1 MGGGGGGDEVSSG
14 DEYSRLFLVN
24 FPGRG
29 FGVTRDRLAACCKPA
44 RAVSVKPQ
52 CGVENLT
59 RSICETK
66 FEASDSDE
74 RIDQRC
80 AIHDSDNISVATMD
94 VRMTDQPAEALP
106 LLEEDKLRQ
115 IARHVKD
122 YIPGNGAGDI
132 DEQKIKLISLFDE
145 VLHTS
150 SSITLTAGHRVAAW
164 EALCTLIDQTSK
176 SQHENVRATLWQ
188 ANIWNRS
195 LNLYLDQSPNA
206 RPKSSKSL
214 LGSLSNVLRKC
225 EGASW
230 VKETKTE
237 LALQLV
243 TAVSAREMQRD
254 SKAYLLLFTHF
265 LSKDIIS
272 LNLVLSQVPV
282 AASAQQIVNNAE
294 TLLYWVF
301 QWITRGD
308 LGSILGQLIGVIMDN
323 LDKTS
328 PGSVVSSSNELPV
341 PIWSGPLNETLGRDL
356 ENTEAYRSH
365 IFPVLFKRS
374 LPQYV
379 AFLKQLGL
387 DQLFTSAQN
396 TTHDNSEEILYAAL
410 QTGKQLGLIEETTG
424 EHIVYDATRVLVP
437 VTFIGRLTLSAN
449 RSARLAGLSLFIASN
464 LQTKPFQHTVLKQL
478 EHVLPHLHADI
489 DAFARSEL
497 FSLTQRMFERIR
509 SAATVLARTPTES
522 DKLADAQASIEHH
535 KMFIGWYSRFIAWEL
550 RPTSSYQRHI
560 SALRCLSLLLRS
572 GVDASVQ
579 KSESA
584 KSVPGNAYWSF
595 NVSIVDSGLHRSLL
609 DLLMNSFEEVRQTA
623 ASILELCT
631 SGNLASA
638 DEARKSLAV
647 AKGRAITMMLSSG
660 RADHADG
667 VAYMYGLS
675 YVLAETSGDRQ
686 LVLTGLLGKTE
697 EMLNV
702 ADSDL
707 ARAVDKF
714 PLHGLLTSLRYVLL
728 RCDFSADPYPG
739 LHERVSRILQHVWTV
754 VKPTLCDDAPEGHVP
769 EDMDDAPDI
778 STKDI
783 LSYCWRALKEAS
795 MLMGAM
801 FSPAMLAPCTSPT
814 DFKKS
819 MFELCFTQ
827 LGELRHRG
835 AFSTVAQTWTTC
847 CSLMENDD
855 STLGLQGWYE
865 RTISLLRRTLTINT
879 RRSAGLPSLICGV
892 LIADRS
898 GALFKRAFNDIEQI
912 ARADVDLA
920 SAHESS
926 LSQVHAMNCM
936 KDILKNTRLSNKSEQ
951 YVLVALRLAADSLRS
966 EAWGIRNCG
975 LMLFRAVI
983 DRLLG
988 TNDAYVED
996 EVATKRRVDFEH
1008 HQDLLELVIGL
1019 LSTAPTS
1026 INSGESARNE
1036 GVFPALQLLQRAHMP
1051 ESKRT
1056 EVQVAVFALTASP
1069 SWHVRDKAARTYA
1082 SFVPVETTSTVLEQ
1096 LLAGPRGDHNALHGA
1111 LLCAM
1116 YIIRRFSTK
1125 ILPPTAPAE
1134 ELALQAAE
1142 EQRCNEIV
1150 AAAEWLRKDESCLY
1164 TSIAFVDVEVSL
1176 DALNKRISQ
1185 SRDAANAQFQD
1196 AIENAVIAL
1205 EGDHVKIPSSDVGR
1219 LSETEA
1225 MNRITNQTEADQ
1237 WLEDRASRI
1246 EQEVAGADTS
1256 NSTFISNLNEWA
1268 QAVQTTLRDDSV
1280 FSRQAA
1286 VHGLSHLNDTWPK
1299 LAQDPSADRLLR
1311 TLCLSVYDLLNDD
1324 DEEIRIEA
1332 ANSAY
1337 KILSV
1342 DLANAASGPTVP
1354 LVATQQLA
1362 ELLTRRWP
1370 DNEDLFETAVARAF
1384 GVSKRGAKSVEQQL
1398 QSLEKAE
1405 YALFAEEKQNLYI
1418 DDVRE
1423 TRIWAK
1429 VAMHVSASALQED
1442 LLSDL
1447 TKWTVDGL
1455 AALIDNLK
1463 YSADGPLGWS
1473 SDETAFLLGLQV
1485 MHAAEVLL
1493 VLVGRG
1499 GGSPVDLALVLKD
1512 GLVGFVEAA
1521 RALGGDSS
1529 WVREG
1534 ERVLGGAGE
1543 GYSWESI

>member
-1 MGGGGGGDEVSSG
+1 MFD
-14 DEYSRLFLVN
+14 
-24 FPGRG
+24 
-29 FGVTRDRLAACCKPA
+29 
-44 RAVSVKPQ
+44 
-52 CGVENLT
+52 
-59 RSICETK
+59 
-66 FEASDSDE
+66 
-74 RIDQRC
+74 
-80 AIHDSDNISVATMD
+80 
-94 VRMTDQPAEALP
+94 
-106 LLEEDKLRQ
+106 
-115 IARHVKD
+115 
-122 YIPGNGAGDI
+122 DI
-132 DEQKIKLISLFDE
+132 
-145 VLHTS
+145 LHTS

-188 ANIWNRS
+188 ANVWNRS

-206 RPKSSKSL
+206 RPKSAKSL
-214 LGSLSNVLRKC
+214 LGSLSNVLRKS
-225 EGASW
+225 EGTSW
-230 VKETKTE
+230 VEYTKTE

-243 TAVSAREMQRD
+243 TAVSAKEMQRD

-265 LSKDIIS
+265 LSKNIIS
-272 LNLVLSQVPV
+272 LDLVLSQVQVV
-282 AASAQQIVNNAE
+282 AQAQKITNDAE
-294 TLLYWVF
+294 ALLSWVF

-308 LGSILGQLIGVIMDN
+308 LGSLLGQLIGVIMDN
-323 LDKTS
+323 LDKSAPASAPSTTI
-328 PGSVVSSSNELPV
+328 SNDVLPV
-341 PIWSGPLNETLGRDL
+341 PIWSGPLNKTLSRDL
-356 ENTEAYRSH
+356 ENTEAYRAH

-374 LPQYV
+374 LPQYI
-379 AFLKQLGL
+379 AFLKQLGFE
-387 DQLFTSAQN
+387 QLFTSTQDVKDHN
-396 TTHDNSEEILYAAL
+396 PEEILYAAL

-424 EHIVYDATRVLVP
+424 EHIVYASNCVLVP
-437 VTFIGRLTLSAN
+437 VQFVARLISSSN
-449 RSARLAGLSLFIASN
+449 RSARLAGLSLFVASN
-464 LQTKPFQHTVLKQL
+464 SQTKPFQPAVLKQL
-478 EHVLPHLHADI
+478 EYALPHLHADT

-497 FSLTQRMFERIR
+497 FSLTQRFFDRIR
-509 SAATVLARTPTES
+509 SATTVLSRTPSGS
-522 DKLADAQASIEHH
+522 DKSAEAQESIDQH
-535 KMFIGWYSRFIAWEL
+535 KAFINWYSQFIAWEL

-560 SALRCLSLLLRS
+560 SALKCLSLLLRS
-572 GVDASVQ
+572 GVDASVHRI
-579 KSESA
+579 ESSKPA
-584 KSVPGNAYWSF
+584 AGSPHWSF
-595 NVSIVDSGLHRSLL
+595 NVSIVDSGLRRSLL

-631 SGNLASA
+631 PSNSSSAS
-638 DEARKSLAV
+638 DARKSLET
-647 AKGRAITMMLSSG
+647 AKERAIAMMLSSG

-675 YVLAETSGDRQ
+675 YVLAETPVDRQ
-686 LVLTGLLGKTE
+686 SVLTTLLDKTE
-697 EMLNV
+697 DMLNV
-702 ADSDL
+702 ADGDL

-728 RCDFSADPYPG
+728 RRELSNDSYPD
-739 LHERVSRILQHVWTV
+739 LHERVRRILQHVWTV

-795 MLMGAM
+795 LLMGAM
-801 FSPAMLAPCTSPT
+801 LSHALLTPCACPAE
-814 DFKKS
+814 FKNS
-819 MFELCFTQ
+819 MFELCFIQ

-855 STLGLQGWYE
+855 SPLGLPGWYE

-892 LIADRS
+892 LIANRS
-898 GALFKRAFNDIEQI
+898 GALFKRAFAEIEQI
-912 ARADVDLA
+912 ARENVDLE

-966 EAWGIRNCG
+966 EAWAIRNCG

-1019 LSTAPTS
+1019 LSPAPTS
-1026 INSGESARNE
+1026 TTSGEGARNE

-1082 SFVPVETTSTVLEQ
+1082 SFVPVETTSVVLEQ
-1096 LLAGPRGDHNALHGA
+1096 LLAGPRSDHNALHGS

-1116 YIIRRFSTK
+1116 YIIRRLSTK
-1125 ILPPTAPAE
+1125 ILPPSAPAQ
-1134 ELALQAAE
+1134 ELAQQAAE
-1142 EQRCNEIV
+1142 EKRCNEIV

-1185 SRDAANAQFQD
+1185 RSEVANAQFQD

-1205 EGDHVKIPSSDVGR
+1205 EGDHVKAVSSNIGR
-1219 LSETEA
+1219 LTETEA

-1237 WLEDRASRI
+1237 WLEDRAAYI
-1246 EQEVAGADTS
+1246 EHEVAGLNSS
-1256 NSTFISNLNEWA
+1256 NSSFIPALQEWA
-1268 QAVQTTLRDDSV
+1268 AAIQTTLRDDSV
-1280 FSRQAA
+1280 YSRQAA
-1286 VHGLSHLNDTWPK
+1286 VHGLAHLHQIWPK
-1299 LAQDPSADRLLR
+1299 LTEDSSAEQLLR
-1311 TLCLSVYDLLNDD
+1311 SLCLSVYDLLNDD

-1332 ANSAY
+1332 AKSAH
-1337 KILSV
+1337 KILSAGSASA
-1342 DLANAASGPTVP
+1342 ANGPTVP
-1354 LVATQQLA
+1354 LVANQQLA
-1362 ELLTRRWP
+1362 EFLTHRWP
-1370 DNEDLFETAVARAF
+1370 EHSDLFDTAVFRAF
-1384 GVSKRGAKSVEQQL
+1384 GVSNRGVESIEVDCVAQQL
-1398 QSLEKAE
+1398 RSFEKAE

-1423 TRIWAK
+1423 TRVWAK
-1429 VAMHVSASALQED
+1429 VAMHMSASAVQYPTVAGLC
-1442 LLSDL
+1442 
-1447 TKWTVDGL
+1447 KWTHSGL
-1455 AALIDNLK
+1455 SALRSKFERNI
-1463 YSADGPLGWS
+1463 DGPLGWS
-1473 SDETAFLLGLQV
+1473 TNDGAFLLGLRV
-1485 MHAAEVLL
+1485 LHAAEVSLELIRRGVDVPVESTL
-1493 VLVGRG
+1493 VIE
-1499 GGSPVDLALVLKD
+1499 DLMD
-1512 GLVGFVEAA
+1512 FVEAA
-1521 RALGGDSS
+1521 RSRGGNVS
-1529 WVREG
+1529 WIREG
-1534 ERVLGGAGE
+1534 ERVLYSKAV
-1543 GYSWESI
+1543 GYSWETI